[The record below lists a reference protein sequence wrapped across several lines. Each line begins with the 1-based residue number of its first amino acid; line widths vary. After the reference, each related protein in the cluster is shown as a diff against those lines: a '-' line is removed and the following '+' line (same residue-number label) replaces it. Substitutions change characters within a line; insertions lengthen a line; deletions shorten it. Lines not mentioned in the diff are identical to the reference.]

1 MKLHFFVRFYTRSGQ
16 HLSISGSIPQLGSGD
31 FSKAVRMQYQSD
43 EFWQLQIEVP
53 DDELQAQEWIS
64 YRYIFQTDGDDP
76 IIELKDDRLIP
87 VAAIKTPEIQ
97 LVDVWNNTGEFENV
111 FYTSPFRNVLLPER
125 KKSTPVKQYRGATH
139 IFRVKAPL
147 LHKDETVCLLGS
159 SEVLNNWDV
168 LKPLPLENKGDWF
181 EIKLNFTHVSF
192 PIEYKYG
199 VINNKTKEFLR
210 FEAGSNRNLFK
221 PANKKRTII
230 IHDGFV
236 HLPNNTWKGSGVAI
250 PVFSLRSKKSWGT
263 GEFTDLQLL
272 TDWASAIGMR
282 LIQLLPVNDT
292 ISSHTWVDSYPYSAI
307 SAFALH
313 PLYINLE
320 KVAGKKNA
328 SIVKPFK
335 KKGDHLNH
343 LQEVDYESVIKLKLE
358 ALSLLYETMK
368 EETFSDEEYHVFF
381 ESNRYWLVPYAA
393 FSFLRDK
400 YDTPDCSRWK
410 QYSVYNQKEIEKL
423 SDKKSKS
430 FDKIA
435 IHYFIQFHLH
445 KQLKEAHQYAH
456 SKGVILKGDIPIGI
470 NRYGSDA
477 WTAPEWY
484 DMNVQAGAPP
494 DDFAIKGQN
503 WGFPTYNWNVMQQ
516 DGYLWWKW
524 RFEQM
529 SNYFDAF
536 RIDHILGFFRIWSI
550 PIDAIEGILGRFV
563 PAIPVHRNEFSERGI
578 WFDYKR
584 YCTPFITDEVLWE
597 MFGPNEKKFKPFLIE
612 GSDKTY
618 TLKPEFQTQRQVLDH
633 FTQLSP
639 TDENQHIMEGL
650 YDLISNV
657 ILFDEGG
664 AVSGKFHF
672 RINMLTTPSYK
683 RLDDHLKWQL
693 NELYVDYFFRRQDHF
708 WEIESMKKLPA
719 LKRATDMLICGED
732 LGMVPHCVPHVM
744 QALGILSLEIQ
755 RMPKN
760 ISSVF
765 SNPAH
770 APYLSVVTP
779 STHDMSTIRG
789 WWEEDRGKTQ
799 KFYNEMLGKYGA
811 APPTCEPW
819 INKEII
825 SQHLHSPA
833 QWAIFQLQ
841 DILGIDEHL
850 RRINPQEERIN
861 VPANPKHY
869 WRYRMHI
876 YLEDMLIE
884 KDFNADL
891 KSLIASSGRANFN

>member
-1 MKLHFFVRFYTRSGQ
+1 MKLQFFVRFYTRPGQ
-16 HLSISGSIPQLGSGD
+16 HLKISGSIPQLGSGD

-43 EFWQLQIEVP
+43 EFWQIQIDVP
-53 DDELQAQEWIS
+53 DAELQEQEWIS
-64 YRYIFQTDGDDP
+64 YRYIFQTDGEDAVV
-76 IIELKDDRLIP
+76 ELKDDRRVP
-87 VAAIKTPEIQ
+87 VAAITTPEVQMI
-97 LVDVWNNTGEFENV
+97 DVWNSTGEFENV
-111 FYTSPFRNVLLPER
+111 FYTAPFRKVLLPER
-125 KKSTPVKQYRGATH
+125 KKSVPLKQYRGTTH

-147 LHKDETVCLLGS
+147 LHKDETLCLLGS
-159 SEVLNNWDV
+159 SDALNNWDV
-168 LKPLPLENKGDWF
+168 LKPLPLENRSGWF
-181 EIKLNFTHVSF
+181 EIKLNLTHVSF
-192 PIEYKYG
+192 PIEYKYA
-199 VINNKTKEFLR
+199 VINNKTREFLR
-210 FEAGSNRNLFK
+210 FEGGANRNLFR
-221 PANKKRTII
+221 PANKKRVII
-230 IHDGFV
+230 VHDGFV
-236 HLPNNTWKGSGVAI
+236 HLPNSTWKGSGVAI
-250 PVFSLRSKKSWGT
+250 PVFSLRSKKSFGT

-272 TDWASAIGMR
+272 TDWASATGMR

-292 ISSHTWVDSYPYSAI
+292 ISSHTWVDSYPYAAI

-313 PLYINLE
+313 PLYVNLE
-320 KVAGKKNA
+320 KIAGKKNA
-328 SIVKPFK
+328 SIVKPFR
-335 KKGDHLNH
+335 KKGEQLNH
-343 LQEVDYESVIKLKLE
+343 LPEVDYESVIKIKLE
-358 ALSLLYETMK
+358 VLSLLYEAMK
-368 EETFSDEEYHVFF
+368 EETFSDEDFHGFF

-400 YDTPDCSRWK
+400 YGTPDCSLWK
-410 QYSVYNQKEIEKL
+410 QYAVYNEREIEKL
-423 SDKKSKS
+423 SDRKSKHY
-430 FDKIA
+430 DKIA
-435 IHYFIQFHLH
+435 IHYFTQYHLH

-456 SKGVILKGDIPIGI
+456 KKGVILKGDIPIGI

-477 WTAPEWY
+477 WTAPQWY

-503 WGFPTYNWNVMQQ
+503 WGFPTYNWNVMQE

-550 PIDAIEGILGRFV
+550 PIDAVEGIMGRFV

-584 YCTPFITDEVLWE
+584 YCTPYITDEVLWE

-612 GSDKTY
+612 GLDKTY
-618 TLKPEFQTQRQVLDH
+618 ALKPEFQTQRQVLDY
-633 FTQLSP
+633 FAALSP
-639 TDENQHIMEGL
+639 TDENQHILEGL

-657 ILFDEGG
+657 ILIDEGG

-683 RLDDHLKWQL
+683 RLGDHLKYQL

-708 WEIESMKKLPA
+708 WQIESMKKLPA

-789 WWEEDRGKTQ
+789 WWEEDRAKTQ
-799 KFYNEMLGKYGA
+799 KFFNEMLGKYGV
-811 APPTCEPW
+811 APLHCEPW
-819 INKEII
+819 INREII
-825 SQHLHSPA
+825 SQHLNSPA

-850 RRINPQEERIN
+850 RRMNPQEERIN
-861 VPANPKHY
+861 VPANPKNY

-876 YLEDMLIE
+876 YLEDLLNE
-884 KDFNADL
+884 KEFNADL
-891 KSLIASSGRANFN
+891 KTLIAASGRANFS